1 MWENFKSK
9 NIKWGLNWIIS
20 KPGVDKSLSSNT
32 FKMAHG
38 NILKDSNKTY
48 QNYTII
54 QIILVQI
61 IQFAANP
68 CTFLGA
74 SETL

>member
-1 MWENFKSK
+1 
-9 NIKWGLNWIIS
+9 
-20 KPGVDKSLSSNT
+20 
-32 FKMAHG
+32 MAHG